1 MESRYGT
8 RLVVVI
14 PFTGHDVEQLLG
26 NIRSWKTHFPCQAER
41 EYSQFVD
48 VAFYFHKELWT
59 TVGIIKKIKE
69 GWSSPDLLE
78 NSWGQIPTDSHSA
91 PDLNRNP

>member
-59 TVGIIKKIKE
+59 TVGIVKKIKE
-69 GWSSPDLLE
+69 GQSNPRSLGAFLCA
-78 NSWGQIPTDSHSA
+78 DSH
-91 PDLNRNP
+91 